1 MHIWKEII
9 FSDDSRRE
17 NKLKYFYFVYYYFFY
32 IIKTK
37 IIYREIQAASGEWVN
52 NYAHG
57 SPRRDSLTNESAG
70 DIIKRSIRRS
80 WTISSKWLNCGN
92 WWSMYA
98 CIIVRAKKNTH
109 TKRVEWAF
117 KKDRALVFYLIWI
130 YWWWWCEWLFILYIK
145 VRRRIKGLFLT
156 GAQHND
162 SNFP

>member
-1 MHIWKEII
+1 MLTVLSTSVGRKFVFIVVGWKLSFCCFMCCVCELSVSRFVLYLWCDDTIKQNIVTCLLHIWKEII

-17 NKLKYFYFVYYYFFY
+17 NKFKYFYFVYYYYFFY

-92 WWSMYA
+92 WWS
-98 CIIVRAKKNTH
+98 II
-109 TKRVEWAF
+109 
-117 KKDRALVFYLIWI
+117 
-130 YWWWWCEWLFILYIK
+130 
-145 VRRRIKGLFLT
+145 
-156 GAQHND
+156 
-162 SNFP
+162 